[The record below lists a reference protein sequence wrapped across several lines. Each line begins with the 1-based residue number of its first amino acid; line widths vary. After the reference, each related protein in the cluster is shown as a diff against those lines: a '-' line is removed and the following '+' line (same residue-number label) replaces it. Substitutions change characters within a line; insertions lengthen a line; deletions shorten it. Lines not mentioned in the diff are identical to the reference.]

1 MFVMM
6 ASFALEIE
14 SALFMQVPVLFTGS
28 MRANLDP
35 FEQHSDADIWA
46 ALRRS
51 HLAGKHV

>member
-1 MFVMM
+1 MRPVDV
-6 ASFALEIE
+6 
-14 SALFMQVPVLFTGS
+14 QVPVLFTGS